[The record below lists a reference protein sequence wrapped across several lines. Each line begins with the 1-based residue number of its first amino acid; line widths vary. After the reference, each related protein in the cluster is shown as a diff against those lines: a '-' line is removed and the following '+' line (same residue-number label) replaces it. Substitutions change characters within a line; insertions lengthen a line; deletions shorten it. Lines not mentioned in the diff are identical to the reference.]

1 MDGHPTQLPD
11 LQRRYG
17 ERWQIR
23 HDDEHGVWTALC
35 CPTPASQRYIVAY
48 DLPALAAK
56 LGVIGA
62 ESPPVR

>member
-11 LQRRYG
+11 LQHRYG

-23 HDDEHGVWTALC
+23 HDDEHDVWTAVC
-35 CPTPASQRYIVAY
+35 QPTPASQRYIVAY

-56 LGVIGA
+56 LGLIAA
-62 ESPPVR
+62 ECPPDR